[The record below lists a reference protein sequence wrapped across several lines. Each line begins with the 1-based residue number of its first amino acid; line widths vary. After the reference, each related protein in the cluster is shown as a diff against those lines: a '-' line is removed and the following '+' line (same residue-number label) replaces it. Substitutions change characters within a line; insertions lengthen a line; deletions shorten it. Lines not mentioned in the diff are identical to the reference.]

1 MAFNYSPKTVT
12 DGLVLYLDAAN
23 IRSYASGSLIWN
35 DLSKSQ
41 TSGSL
46 INGPTFTSVNGG
58 GIVFDGTNDN
68 INIKSTTSTVYTAN
82 ISWEFVSK
90 PTLTAA
96 YRPVFS
102 KSDYTDALGY
112 IAFFHNPN
120 QMSFRIN
127 ASDVAEATREIDY
140 TFPTGLSVSGVY
152 NHTVL
157 TYDGS
162 YFRLYQN
169 GTLIG
174 TSTLWIYGLGT
185 NTKNQVLG
193 TFWAGY
199 WNGDMCLFKQ
209 YSKALSLT
217 EIQQNFNAVKTR
229 FGL

>member
-1 MAFNYSPKTVT
+1 MAFNYSPKIVT

-23 IRSYASGSLIWN
+23 TKSYVSGSLIWN
-35 DLSKSQ
+35 DISKSQ

-58 GIVFDGTNDN
+58 GIVFDGSNDN
-68 INIKSTTSTVYTAN
+68 VNIKSTTNTIYTAN
-82 ISWEFVSK
+82 ISWEFVTK

-102 KSDYTDALGY
+102 KSDYTDASGFMALFY
-112 IAFFHNPN
+112 NPN
-120 QMSFRIN
+120 EMSFRIN
-127 ASDVAEATREIDY
+127 MSDVAQSTRALDY
-140 TFPTGLSVSGVY
+140 KFPIGLSVSGVY

-185 NTKNQVLG
+185 NTANQVLG

-209 YSKALSLT
+209 YSKVLSLA
-217 EIQQNFNAVKTR
+217 EIQQNFNATKTR
-229 FGL
+229 FKL

>member
-23 IRSYASGSLIWN
+23 IKSYISGSLIWN

-46 INGPTFTSVNGG
+46 VNGPTFTSVNGG
-58 GIVFDGTNDN
+58 GIVFDGSNDN
-68 INIKSTTSTVYTAN
+68 VNIKSTTSTIYTAN
-82 ISWEFVSK
+82 ISWEFVIK

-102 KSDYTDALGY
+102 KSDYSDVLGH
-112 IAFFHNPN
+112 IGFFYNPN
-120 QMSFRIN
+120 TLNFRLN
-127 ASDVAEATREIDY
+127 ASDTNETTRAIDY

-174 TSTLWIYGLGT
+174 TSTIWTYGLGT

-193 TFWAGY
+193 TFWAGT

-209 YSKALSLT
+209 YSKALSLA
-217 EIQQNFNAVKTR
+217 EIQQNFNATKTR

>member
-23 IRSYASGSLIWN
+23 IKSYISGSLIWN

-46 INGPTFTSVNGG
+46 INGPTYTSVNGG
-58 GIVFDGTNDN
+58 GIVFDGSNDN
-68 INIKSTTSTVYTAN
+68 VNIKSTTSTVYTAN
-82 ISWEFVSK
+82 ISWEFVTK

-102 KSDYTDALGY
+102 KSDYTDASGFMALFY
-112 IAFFHNPN
+112 NPN
-120 QMSFRIN
+120 EMSFRIN
-127 ASDVAEATREIDY
+127 ASDVASATRAIDY
-140 TFPTGLSVSGVY
+140 KFPTGLSVSGIY
-152 NHTVL
+152 NHAVL

-174 TSTLWIYGLGT
+174 TSTLWSNGLGT
-185 NTKNQVLG
+185 NIKNQVLG
-193 TFWAGY
+193 TFWAGN

-209 YSKALSLT
+209 YSKALSLS
-217 EIQQNFNAVKTR
+217 EIQQNFNATKTR